1 MHFIH
6 SDYKTIQVSFHMI
19 EKDDVKKR
27 AYRFLLSKMLSTHT
41 NRHQTKQQLQ
51 THLQDLY
58 GASLSGRTS
67 LIANLNVMQLGFV
80 MVNPMIVDDASLFDQ
95 MLSLFKDMLF
105 DRKFFSKQIFDHEK
119 RMLIEQWES
128 VKDQKGLYAKLQ
140 FNKHF
145 FDDHPYGYPMSGTLE
160 DIKSM
165 TLDDMYAYFQDVI
178 KTNQIDIIINGY
190 VKDHQDKIESYFESY
205 ETNNHFDLSLSV
217 LTPNKYQ
224 EVFEYL
230 EMQQAVIYLGYHLP
244 VLRNDKYYD
253 AALCFN
259 MIVGGYAE
267 SILFKEIREKQ
278 GFCYDVRSQYD
289 PLQATFVIKSG
300 VDLSRKKE
308 AIDAFQSVINDLVCY
323 GLNEEA
329 LTHAKASII
338 HQLKSS
344 YDSQSSMTLR
354 AFFDMLYNQSNTLDE
369 KIDMISSVTLED
381 VMHVYHLL
389 KHQVTYVISGDKNDN

>member
-80 MVNPMIVDDASLFDQ
+80 MVNPMIVDDTSLFDQ

-145 FDDHPYGYPMSGTLE
+145 FGDHPYGYPMSGTLE

-165 TLDDMYAYFQDVI
+165 TLDDMHAYFQDVI

-267 SILFKEIREKQ
+267 SILIKEIREKQ

-308 AIDAFQSVINDLVCY
+308 AIDAFRSVINDLVHY

-354 AFFDMLYNQSNTLDE
+354 VFFDMLYKESYTLDE
-369 KIDMISSVTLED
+369 KIDMISSVTFED

>member
-67 LIANLNVMQLGFV
+67 QIGNLNVMHIGFV
-80 MVNPMIVDDASLFDQ
+80 MVNPKIVSDQSLFDQ
-95 MLSLFKDMLF
+95 MMALFKDMLF
-105 DRKFFSKQIFDHEK
+105 ERSFFSAQIFEHEK

-128 VKDQKGLYAKLQ
+128 LKDQKGLYAKLQ

-145 FDDHPYGYPMSGTLE
+145 FKDHPFGYPMSGTLE
-160 DIKSM
+160 DIKAIQLEDLR
-165 TLDDMYAYFQDVI
+165 TYYFEVL
-178 KTNQIDIIINGY
+178 KSNQIEIIVNGY
-190 VKDHQDKIESYFESY
+190 VKDDKHMIETPLKAFE
-205 ETNNHFDLSLSV
+205 NQLQIDLSLEV
-217 LTPNKYQ
+217 LKSSSYH

-244 VLRNDKYYD
+244 VLRNHPLYD

-259 MIVGGYAE
+259 MMVGGYAE

-289 PLQATFVIKSG
+289 PLQGTFIVKSG
-300 VDLSRKKE
+300 VDLKRKKE
-308 AIDAFQSVINDLVCY
+308 ALLAFKTVFDDLVSY

-329 LTHAKASII
+329 LISAKASII

-344 YDSQSSMTLR
+344 YDNQGSMTLR
-354 AFFDMLYNQSNTLDE
+354 AFFDMLYKESYTLDE
-369 KIDMISSVTLED
+369 KIKMIENVTFDD
-381 VMHVYHLL
+381 VLHVYQML
-389 KHQVTYVISGDKNDN
+389 KHQVTYVISGDKNEN